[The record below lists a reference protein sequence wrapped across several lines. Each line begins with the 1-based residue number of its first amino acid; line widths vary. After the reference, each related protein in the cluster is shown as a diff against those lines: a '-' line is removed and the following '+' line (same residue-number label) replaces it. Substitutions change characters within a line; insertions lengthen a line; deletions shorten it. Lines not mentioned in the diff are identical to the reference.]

1 MEKIRDV
8 MTPEPLG
15 IENGATVMQAAR
27 MMREND
33 IGDVIVLKED
43 GRVCGIVTDRD
54 IVVRSVAE
62 GADPNDDLES
72 ICRHDVVSIG
82 PGNSTGDAVQLM
94 RQYDIRRLPVI
105 EGDRLV
111 GIVSLGDL
119 AIERDPDSALADI
132 SLAPP
137 NN

>member
-1 MEKIRDV
+1 MESVRDL
-8 MTPEPLG
+8 MTPDPLG
-15 IENGATVMQAAR
+15 IESGATVMEAAR
-27 MMREND
+27 VMREND

-43 GRVCGIVTDRD
+43 GRVCGIITDRD

-62 GADPNDDLES
+62 GADPNADLES

-82 PGNSTGDAVQLM
+82 PGSSAGEAVELM

-119 AIERDPDSALADI
+119 AIERDPDSVLADI